1 MCVTRIKVFRWLA
14 VAVIISFG
22 ALAGAVSAPD
32 AAKAMKVRPLV
43 LDMKSVGREARSTLQ
58 VINDGANPLPVE
70 IVIYR
75 LELDEN
81 GEQTTTEAG
90 DNWLIFPPQA
100 MVGAGSSQTFRIQ
113 WVGDPEIPESQSF
126 IFSVNQVPVQ
136 MPEGQSGVQVVFN
149 FAAIVNIAPPRGAP
163 ALELVGAEVG
173 TDDDGNRRPALT
185 LRNPTNVHALAS
197 EATIS
202 VSGDGWS
209 TTMTPREL
217 DQKMGLGLVQ
227 PGKTRR
233 LLIPVDVPDGVSRI
247 SASID
252 YKP

>member
-1 MCVTRIKVFRWLA
+1 VTRIKVFRWLTA
-14 VAVIISFG
+14 AVIISFG

-32 AAKAMKVRPLV
+32 AANAMKVRPLV
-43 LDMKSVGREARSTLQ
+43 LEMKSVGREARSTLQ
-58 VINDGANPLPVE
+58 VVNDGANQLPVE
-70 IVIYR
+70 IVIYK
-75 LELDEN
+75 LDLDAR
-81 GEQTTTEAG
+81 GRQTRTEGG

-149 FAAIVNIAPPRGAP
+149 FAAIVNIAPPRGEP
-163 ALELVGAEVG
+163 ALELVSAEVG
-173 TDDDGNRRPALT
+173 TDDKGNRRPLLT
-185 LRNPTNVHALAS
+185 LRNPSRVHALAN

-202 VSGDGWS
+202 ISGDGWS

-233 LLIPVDVPDGVSRI
+233 LLIPVDVPDGVSLI
-247 SASID
+247 NASID